1 MRSICS
7 RGKHTPVP
15 ALKLKQPQNV
25 DLKTICRFLSNQ
37 PDFSDASRADWFP
50 VKSIGDV
57 NCLVLLKIRPTLQ
70 ECSQGPEMPDYA
82 PFEVW
87 ASIHSTAP
95 AVRKRVSQHAHS
107 RRGWKRN
114 PPCDNQTGDRNLCFF
129 SPPFK
134 LDVPNLQLGNGKNPF
149 IDAEAHCQMPQHI
162 VRCRMLH
169 NADTKEW
176 ELEFAG
182 K

>member
-7 RGKHTPVP
+7 RGKHTLVP

-37 PDFSDASRADWFP
+37 PDFSDALRADWFP

-95 AVRKRVSQHAHS
+95 AVRKRVSQHAHP

-134 LDVPNLQLGNGKNPF
+134 LDVPNLQLGNRKNPF
-149 IDAEAHCQMPQHI
+149 IDAAAHCQMPH
-162 VRCRMLH
+162 V
-169 NADTKEW
+169 T
-176 ELEFAG
+176 
-182 K
+182 